1 MRLAG
6 VSFKACCESVT
17 TLSGGHQT
25 SGILPSV
32 DLADSET
39 LVGQLEKSPERVPLY
54 YGHVNKLIACS
65 MNGIY
70 RLSLKSADSDRK
82 MRLVALEYRAR
93 LVLERFKKLGTN

>member
-39 LVGQLEKSPERVPLY
+39 LVGQLEKSPERVQFWHGKLE
-54 YGHVNKLIACS
+54 KLIAWTTDETCWLAKART
-65 MNGIY
+65 G
-70 RLSLKSADSDRK
+70 SD
-82 MRLVALEYRAR
+82 
-93 LVLERFKKLGTN
+93 GGSWG